1 MNKTAV
7 QAPTQEVPELELTD
21 EDILDAMQHIPGYLD
36 ITMGDF
42 REVYHH
48 AFRHAIDRLMSGLQ
62 AQMLMQPVAA
72 LSPHMMLDEA
82 ARALVASG
90 YKALPVT
97 DAAGRVLGM
106 LTETDFLRRLQ
117 ADTFLELLLQMI
129 EDSCKVSHRCH
140 ETPVSVAMTAPA
152 VTLRAQADFREMTAA
167 FGRHPGRSTPVV
179 DAEGRLLGLLL
190 RKDFLAAL
198 DRRAHA

>member
-7 QAPTQEVPELELTD
+7 QAPSEEAQELELAD

-42 REVYHH
+42 RELYHL
-48 AFRHAIDRLMSGLQ
+48 AYRHAIDRLLGGLQ
-62 AQMLMQPVAA
+62 AQALMQPVAA
-72 LSPHMMLDEA
+72 LAPGMMLDEA

-97 DAAGRVLGM
+97 DTDGRVLGM

-117 ADTFLELLLQMI
+117 VDTFLELLLQMI
-129 EDSCKVSHRCH
+129 DDSCKVSHRCH
-140 ETPVSVAMTAPA
+140 ETPVSAAMTAPA
-152 VTLRAQADFREMTAA
+152 VSLRPQADFREMTAA